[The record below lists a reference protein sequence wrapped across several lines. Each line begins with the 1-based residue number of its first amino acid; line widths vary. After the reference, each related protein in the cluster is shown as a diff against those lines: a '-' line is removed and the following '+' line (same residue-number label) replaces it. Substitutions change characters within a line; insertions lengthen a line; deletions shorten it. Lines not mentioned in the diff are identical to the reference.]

1 MKIKQKEFQEQLLQ
15 SQLEAQEYSFNQISK
30 ELHDNIGQLLS
41 STKMLLGIAEMELD
55 KVPDTLRTAEH
66 TLSKAI
72 QDVRTLSK
80 SLNKEWLHQ
89 FNLIENLEAE
99 KERINAAQQ
108 IEAELKSDYE
118 KLPLDAETQVMLFC
132 IIQEALQNSI
142 QHASPTH
149 IAIQIKRANNNLKV
163 SIDDDG
169 SSFDIES
176 VKKESIGL
184 HNMEYRTQLLGGTV
198 EWENANERGM
208 STVITI
214 PVSMDNEN

>member
-1 MKIKQKEFQEQLLQ
+1 MKMMQPEFQKQLLQ
-15 SQLEAQEYSFNQISK
+15 SQLEAREYSFNQISK

-55 KVPDTLRTAEH
+55 VVPDTLRTAEK

-80 SLNKEWLHQ
+80 SLDKEWLHE

-99 KERINAAQQ
+99 KERINAAQK

-118 KLPLDAETQVMLFC
+118 KLPLEPEMQVMLFC

-142 QHASPTH
+142 RRASPTH
-149 IAIQIKRANNNLKV
+149 IAIEIKSINDYLKV
-163 SIDDDG
+163 SINDDG
-169 SSFDIES
+169 GESDIEAE
-176 VKKESIGL
+176 KNESIDL
-184 HNMEYRTQLLGGTV
+184 HNMKYRTQLLGGTI
-198 EWENANERGM
+198 EWETGNEKSR

-214 PVSMDNEN
+214 PFTIDHEN